1 MEKNR
6 IRGQQNEPQ
15 PRKGKD
21 ETQRTSSPTQRTG
34 KNQNL
39 QTDRHHGE
47 DQDRNDVQTSR
58 RGKTGRNEES
68 SMGTP

>member
-1 MEKNR
+1 MEQNR
-6 IRGQQNEPQ
+6 TRGQQNEPQ

-21 ETQRTSSPTQRTG
+21 ETQKASSSTQRTG

-39 QTDRHHGE
+39 QTGRNRGE
-47 DQDRNDVQTSR
+47 DLDIDDVQTSR
-58 RGKTGRNEES
+58 GGKAGRNEES